1 MSHWNHRVIEFV
13 EPDGA
18 KWLAIHEVHY
28 DDRGRPY
35 AYAESPAEVSGEIN
49 EELLATLER
58 MRAAIDRPHLVDW
71 ASNIAAAIRATKD
84 QT

>member
-35 AYAESPAEVSGEIN
+35 AYAESPAEVSGESA
-49 EELLATLER
+49 EELSQTLER
-58 MRAAIDRPHLVDW
+58 MRAAIGKQHLVDTDF
-71 ASNIAAAIRATKD
+71 RAEIERD
-84 QT
+84 